1 MKSNIQIL
9 IAIILMLVMRS
20 TIEAQAQ
27 VPQLFNYQGIARDA
41 KGNPLSNQSMALKL
55 SVMPTSDATEAE
67 YEETQLVSTN
77 EFGLYTLQIGNGAAT
92 TQKALKDVKWETG
105 NKYIKVAIDPNGG
118 SNFVDLGTNQL
129 LSVPYAIYADRAGM
143 AANAGND
150 KTRSGA
156 VNSDAS
162 YAVGTDAHYLT
173 KFHPIFNEISKSN
186 LYQSPLN
193 GKIGWGTTSPSGNF
207 SLHTAAP
214 GVIEHIRMQDVT
226 PTGAGRFTM
235 YNDVSASYATFTKY
249 GTVYA
254 GGYPG
259 ISVQY
264 PYANLLAFGNNGVAT
279 NDGRGRTLI
288 SSGGNI
294 GISLAKGG
302 TSKLKFHADFQS
314 ENVGIGGNAIPVSRV
329 HLNNTDSSIMT
340 VRVTNSAT
348 GHTANDG
355 LLITQTGNAADIM
368 NKENSSLMLGTNNN
382 PEITIVAAGNVGVNT
397 TSPSAT
403 IQLDVNGSGSA
414 TGIRATADQ
423 QAGATNPIFASPAA
437 DRQAIAV
444 HGVATATTVAA
455 NGTNI
460 GVAGSANSTITNNC
474 GVYGESVETP
484 NRYNSGVIGKIK
496 TVSGAGFLN
505 VGVGGEAIIAPN
517 SWAGYFTGNANVTG
531 QIQLQTGAAAGYILQ
546 SNASGMG
553 SWVDPCTLP
562 CISGATANEWH
573 VTGNTVTSAGK
584 YLGTNDDFPLQFKIN
599 SSNAGYLSR
608 TPRNS
613 FYGYDAGSANFANAG
628 IGNTG
633 VGNLALR
640 LNTTGDYNTAI
651 GDASMQANTAGQF
664 NEAHGF
670 RALYSNTIGSY
681 NAAFGSRALN
691 SNTIGNE
698 NVAVGHNSLESNST
712 GSSNVSVGMRALFS
726 NVAGSKN
733 VAIGDY
739 AMYNTT
745 TGGNVAIGSEAL
757 TNNTTGIHHT
767 AIGTKSLFSNTT
779 GTENIAVGENAMM
792 SNTTGS
798 ENTAFGMN
806 TLLDNVTGNWNTAV
820 GHATMENNVSG
831 SDNVAVGNAALQ
843 KGTATNHNT
852 AVGIYSLQN
861 NTADNNT
868 ALGWYSLLNNTTG
881 NNNTA
886 VGVNAMN
893 ANSTG
898 SFNVALG
905 AEANVGAN
913 TTNGTAIGSKAY
925 APTDNTVI
933 LGSISGVNGAVS
945 NTRIGMGTTAPTSTL
960 HVAGSYSHAWN
971 ATGGLPIVSGN
982 VYLGDLDHV
991 YNIVNGGIE
1000 NIVLPSPL
1008 SCPYREYVIINQNGA
1023 PRNITAFWDFDA
1035 SIKVAIPPN
1044 SSITV
1049 MAVPGGSWNR
1059 IR

>member
-1 MKSNIQIL
+1 MKSNIKIL
-9 IAIILMLVMRS
+9 IGMFILLTMLSLV
-20 TIEAQAQ
+20 EAYAQ

-41 KGNPLSNQSMALKL
+41 KGNPLSNQNMSLKL
-55 SVMPTSDATEAE
+55 SVLPTSDATEAE

-77 EFGLYTLQIGNGAAT
+77 EFGLYTLQIGNGSST
-92 TQKALKDVKWETG
+92 STRSLKDVKWETG
-105 NKYIKVAIDPNGG
+105 NKYIKVAIDPTGG
-118 SNFVDLGTNQL
+118 SHFVDLGTNQL

-143 AANAGND
+143 AANTGHD

-162 YAVGTDAHYLT
+162 YTVGADAHYLT

-186 LYQSPLN
+186 LYQNPLN

-226 PTGAGRFTM
+226 PNGAGRFTM
-235 YNDVSASYATFTKY
+235 YNDVSSSYATFTKY
-249 GTVYA
+249 GTTNS

-279 NDGRGRTLI
+279 NDGLGRTLI
-288 SSGGNI
+288 SSAGNI

-329 HLNNTDSSIMT
+329 HLSNTDSSIMT
-340 VRVTNSAT
+340 VRVTNTTT
-348 GHTANDG
+348 GHSVNDG
-355 LLITQTGNAADIM
+355 LLITQTGNATDIM
-368 NKENSSLMLGTNNN
+368 NKENSSLSLGTNNN
-382 PEITIVAAGNVGVNT
+382 TEITIVAAGNVGVNT
-397 TSPSAT
+397 TSPSST

-423 QAGATNPIFASPAA
+423 QAGAFNPIFASPAA

-444 HGVATATTVAA
+444 HGVATATTMTA

-484 NRYNSGVIGKIK
+484 NRYNSGVIGKVK
-496 TVSGAGFLN
+496 TVSGGGFLN

-562 CISGATANEWH
+562 CITGATANEWH
-573 VTGNTVTSAGK
+573 VNGNTVGSIGK
-584 YLGTNDDFPLQFKIN
+584 YVGTNDDFPLQFKIN
-599 SSNAGYLSR
+599 NNNAGYLSR

-613 FYGYDAGSANFANAG
+613 FYGYEAGSANFANSG

-640 LNTTGDYNTAI
+640 VNTSGDYNTAM
-651 GDASMQANTAGQF
+651 GDASLQANTTGQF
-664 NEAHGF
+664 NEAFGF
-670 RALYSNTIGSY
+670 RALYSNISGSY
-681 NAAFGSRALN
+681 NSAFGTRALN
-691 SNTIGNE
+691 SNTIGSQ
-698 NVAVGHNSLESNST
+698 NVAVGHNTLELNST
-712 GSSNVSVGMRALFS
+712 GNG
-726 NVAGSKN
+726 NVALGFQAAYSNSGDDN
-733 VAIGDY
+733 VAIGNQALY
-739 AMYNTT
+739 SNTASQ
-745 TGGNVAIGSEAL
+745 NIAIGA
-757 TNNTTGIHHT
+757 H
-767 AIGTKSLFSNTT
+767 
-779 GTENIAVGENAMM
+779 
-792 SNTTGS
+792 
-798 ENTAFGMN
+798 
-806 TLLDNVTGNWNTAV
+806 
-820 GHATMENNVSG
+820 
-831 SDNVAVGNAALQ
+831 ALQ
-843 KGTATNHNT
+843 AN
-852 AVGIYSLQN
+852 L
-861 NTADNNT
+861 
-868 ALGWYSLLNNTTG
+868 TG

-886 VGVNAMN
+886 VGGGALKTNTMGTFNA
-893 ANSTG
+893 
-898 SFNVALG
+898 ALG
-905 AEANVGAN
+905 ADADVANN

-925 APTDNTVI
+925 APNDNTVI

-982 VYLGDLDHV
+982 VFLGDLDHV
-991 YNIVNGGIE
+991 YNIVNGGTE
-1000 NIVLPSPL
+1000 NIVLPPAA
-1008 SCPYREYVIINQNGA
+1008 SCPYREYVIVNQNGT
-1023 PRNITAFWDFDA
+1023 PRGITAFWDFDA
-1035 SIKVAIPPN
+1035 STKVLVPAN

-1049 MAVPGGSWNR
+1049 IAAPGGSWNR